1 MKSVSSSLNRLFSI
15 PTTKPN
21 KQGWRPKT
29 INTENLTRTFGNLTA
44 VDNLTLSI
52 EKGEVFGFLGPNGA
66 GKTTTI
72 RMLACLIAPTKG
84 NATVAGYDIRR
95 DPLKVRQSV
104 GILTENPSLYERL
117 TAYENMDFFAQAYG
131 VDDPSEREKR
141 IRELLELFN
150 LWERRND
157 KVAGFSKG
165 MKQKLAITRATVH
178 RPPVLFLDEPTA
190 GLDPE
195 AAKEIRDLMAELS
208 QHEKCT
214 ILLSTHHL
222 EDAEKLCRRVM
233 IMNRG
238 KCLLVGTP
246 DEMRERIS
254 PRPTIQVGLVQ
265 VTPEIVSAVEANGY
279 AEEVTVRQDEATL
292 LITAKDARLATP
304 EIVSAIT
311 AVKGQIL
318 SVNALRPSLE
328 EAYLKLIK
336 GGENSEHA

>member
-1 MKSVSSSLNRLFSI
+1 MI
-15 PTTKPN
+15 DA
-21 KQGWRPKT
+21 
-29 INTENLTRTFGNLTA
+29 ENLTRTFGSLTA

-84 NATVAGYDIRR
+84 TATVAGYNIQK

-117 TAYENMDFFAQAYG
+117 TAYENMNFFAEAYG
-131 VDDPSEREKR
+131 ITDQAERQKR
-141 IRELLELFN
+141 IQELLEFFH

-165 MKQKLAITRATVH
+165 MKQKLAIVRATVH

-195 AAKEIRDLMAELS
+195 SAKEIRDLMAELS
-208 QHEKCT
+208 QREKCT

-222 EDAEKLCRRVM
+222 EDAEKLCRRVL
-233 IMNRG
+233 IMNKGR
-238 KCLLVGTP
+238 CLLIGSP
-246 DEMRERIS
+246 EELRQKIS
-254 PRPTIQVGLVQ
+254 SQPVIEVGLTQ
-265 VTPEIVSAVEANGY
+265 VTPKILAAVKANKKTEN
-279 AEEVTVRQDEATL
+279 AKQQENKL
-292 LITAKDARLATP
+292 LISVKDTQSATP
-304 EIVSAIT
+304 EIVRAIVE
-311 AVKGQIL
+311 AEGQIL
-318 SVNALRPSLE
+318 SVNVQRPSLE

-336 GGENSEHA
+336 GGDAQ